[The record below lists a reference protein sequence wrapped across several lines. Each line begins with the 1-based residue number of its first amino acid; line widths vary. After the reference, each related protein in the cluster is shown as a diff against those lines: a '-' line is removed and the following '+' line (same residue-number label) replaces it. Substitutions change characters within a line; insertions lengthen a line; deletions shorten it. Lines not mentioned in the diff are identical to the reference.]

1 MNQGRLKTFAVE
13 ARRELLEKVALQAR
27 KIGVTEDSI
36 KDASVES
43 SDALIIN
50 GQHLSKAERIQRNKL
65 IRRIKETSFEQVI
78 EEAAYTWFN
87 RFVALRFMEV
97 NDYLPTRVRVLSSI
111 DGGNEPDMMKEAL
124 SLGLDV
130 DTEKI
135 YEMKLNNQDDELFKY
150 LVIAHCND
158 LNDYLPFMF
167 GTIEDYTEIL
177 FPEGLLNTDSFVR
190 KMTDTE
196 VFPEENWYEVEII
209 GWLYQFYISEE
220 KDRVF
225 SKKGKYDAAD
235 IPAATQLF
243 TPDWIVK
250 YLVQN
255 SVGRKWLESHP
266 EHKELAKNWE
276 YFIDH
281 EDDKYQEKIS
291 NFVEENLK
299 IEELK
304 VLDPAMGSGHILVYA
319 FDLLYEIYIKNG
331 YTKNEIPRL
340 ILENNLYG
348 LEIDDRAYQLA
359 SFSLVMKAL
368 QYDNRFLTKIQRQR
382 LNINITAIQETN
394 TMPDS
399 TIHILAGESS
409 GEIYKKVNQ
418 FLNQYKFAKTYGS
431 LIKTD
436 VKEISVIE
444 DRVNEIRSQPL
455 DDLLIAEEVDYI
467 INEVPLLIKQNQ
479 ILSEQYDVIV
489 MNPPYM
495 GARDMNSELK
505 KYINKHYPDS
515 KSDLFASFMELDHL
529 QTKNSLY
536 AAINMHSWMFLSS
549 FEKLRNRI
557 VSTKHIDSML
567 HLGTR
572 AFEEIGGEV
581 VQTTAFILRNHP
593 IQELTG
599 TYIRLV
605 EFNHSR
611 LKSQNAVKAVD
622 RPENSYRYEFNQD
635 NFKKIPGNPIAYW
648 VSNNLIHNFQSGDR
662 LAKLISPRQGLAT
675 TDNNQYLRLWWELNI
690 SKITF
695 DATSTANALERG
707 VKWVPYNKGGTRR
720 QWYGNYDYVVNWEN
734 DGESIK
740 NNVMR
745 KYTYLK
751 TPDFV
756 VKNTDFYFKEGITWP
771 LIVSGGF
778 NIRYRSPGSIHDV
791 SGMSAFSLDID
802 KLFYILG
809 ILSTNIADYIF
820 KILNPTIN
828 LQVGDFNNFPV
839 VIDHDYKDEV
849 IELVKQSIEI
859 AKYDWDT
866 FETSWDFKMNP
877 LITLLKTNKNEAA
890 NNSHKLED
898 VYFSYKSKTNIL
910 FEELKKIETDLNRA
924 FIEIYNLQDDVTPE
938 VSNRDITI
946 TKIYDE
952 ATNIPDEIKGN
963 QYVLTK
969 KDVMQQ
975 FISYAVGCM
984 FGRYSLDEK
993 GLVYA
998 GGGFDSSRYETY
1010 DVVEDNIIPITS
1022 DVYLEDDLV
1031 NRFIEFVETVYGK
1044 ETLEENLNF
1053 IAEALGQKKNET
1065 ARDTIHSYF
1074 LKDFFKDH
1082 AKMYSVTGSGRRPIY
1097 WKFTSGRENAFNCF
1111 IYMHRYDKTTISRI
1125 RTEYLH
1131 DVQQRLETRKIDLD
1145 QIMNSD
1151 ASTTELN
1158 KARKE
1163 MKTVEKQL
1171 AELIAYDE
1179 KLRHMADQQ
1188 IEIDLDDGFIVNYP
1202 KFKGLVEK
1210 V

>member
-1 MNQGRLKTFAVE
+1 MNQGKLKTFAVE

-97 NDYLPTRVRVLSSI
+97 NDYLPTRVRVLSSL

-124 SLGLDV
+124 SLGLDI
-130 DTEKI
+130 DTEKV

-150 LVIAHCND
+150 LIIAHCND

-190 KMTDTE
+190 IMTNTQ
-196 VFPEENWYEVEII
+196 VFPEDDWYEVEII
-209 GWLYQFYISEE
+209 GWIYQFYISEE

-225 SKKGKYDAAD
+225 SKKGKYEAED

-266 EHKELAKNWE
+266 EHSELSKNWK
-276 YFIDH
+276 YYINH
-281 EDDKYQEKIS
+281 EDDEYQEKIS
-291 NFVEENLK
+291 NFVDENLK

-319 FDLLYEIYIKNG
+319 FDLLYEIYIENG
-331 YTKNEIPRL
+331 YTRNEIPRL

-368 QYDNRFLTKIQRQR
+368 QYDNRFLIKIQRR
-382 LNINITAIQETN
+382 KLDMNIAAIQETN
-394 TMPDS
+394 NIPEN
-399 TIHILAGESS
+399 TIQVLS
-409 GEIYKKVNQ
+409 GEDSGSV
-418 FLNQYKFAKTYGS
+418 FDSVERFFNQYKNAKTYGS
-431 LIKTD
+431 LIKVDIDDTS
-436 VKEISVIE
+436 IIE
-444 DRVNEIRSQPL
+444 ERVNEITLQPL
-455 DDLLIAEEVDYI
+455 DNILITEEVNYI
-467 INEVPLLIKQNQ
+467 TNEVNKLVKQNE
-479 ILSEQYDVIV
+479 ILSSKYDVLV

-495 GARDMNSELK
+495 SSSSMNDVLK
-505 KYINKHYPDS
+505 KFVNKEYPRS
-515 KSDLFASFMELDHL
+515 KSDMFATFMELDHL
-529 QTKNSLY
+529 LNDSALY

-549 FEKLRNRI
+549 FENLRNHI
-557 VSTKHIDSML
+557 ISSKQIDSML

-572 AFEEIGGEV
+572 AFQEIGGEV
-581 VQTTAFILRNHP
+581 VQTVAFVLRNYQ
-593 IQELTG
+593 IKDFSG
-599 TYIRLV
+599 IYIRLV
-605 EFNHSR
+605 DFNNSI
-611 LKSQNAVKAVD
+611 LKSEKTLQAVGN
-622 RPENSYRYEFNQD
+622 PEATYRYSFNQSK
-635 NFKKIPGNPIAYW
+635 FKKFPGSPVTYW
-648 VSNNLIHNFQSGDR
+648 ATEKVAEVFNNSSIGSEFPVKKGSDTG
-662 LAKLISPRQGLAT
+662 
-675 TDNNQYLRLWWELNI
+675 NNDLYLRHWYEVNFEDVGLYL
-690 SKITF
+690 K
-695 DATSTANALERG
+695 RG
-707 VKWVPYNKGGTRR
+707 EETIEKNKKWVPYDKGGDFRK
-720 QWYGNYDYVVNWEN
+720 WYGNNSILIFWEN
-734 DGESIK
+734 DGEI
-740 NNVMR
+740 
-745 KYTYLK
+745 L
-751 TPDFV
+751 
-756 VKNTDFYFKEGITWP
+756 KNTKANLRSKHLFFKDHITWNALTSSVTSARYSDYGALFDSAGSSMFP
-771 LIVSGGF
+771 KKVYLYLAFMNSIV
-778 NIRYRSPGSIHDV
+778 V
-791 SGMSAFSLDID
+791 SKFLE
-802 KLFYILG
+802 Y
-809 ILSTNIADYIF
+809 
-820 KILNPTIN
+820 LNPTLN
-828 LQVGDFNNFPV
+828 YGAGTVSKLPV
-839 VIDHDYKDEV
+839 VVLNNPSEEKVEKMALENVELSMKDW
-849 IELVKQSIEI
+849 SCIEI
-859 AKYDWDT
+859 
-866 FETSWDFKMNP
+866 SWNFKGSP
-877 LITLLKTNKNEAA
+877 LIRSHEGTCLIAENFNYWTKVVEERFNKLKDNE
-890 NNSHKLED
+890 E
-898 VYFSYKSKTNIL
+898 V
-910 FEELKKIETDLNRA
+910 LNQI
-924 FIEIYNLQDDVTPE
+924 FIDMYGLQDELTPE
-938 VSNRDITI
+938 VSNRDITM
-946 TKIYDE
+946 TKIYND
-952 ATNIPDEIKGN
+952 AKDIPADVKGN
-963 QYVLTK
+963 QYILTK
-969 KDVMQQ
+969 KDVIQQ

-984 FGRYSLDEK
+984 FGRYSLDEE

-998 GGGFDSSRYETY
+998 GGEFDASRYETY
-1010 DVVEDNIIPITS
+1010 GVVEDNIIPITS

-1082 AKMYSVTGSGRRPIY
+1082 AKMYSVTGRGRRPIY
-1097 WKFTSGRENAFNCF
+1097 WKFTSGKENAFNCF

-1131 DVQQRLETRKIDLD
+1131 DVQQRLETRIVDLD

-1171 AELIAYDE
+1171 AELVTYDE
-1179 KLRHMADQQ
+1179 ELRHMADQQ
-1188 IEIDLDDGFIVNYP
+1188 IEIDLDDGFNVNYP
-1202 KFKGLVEK
+1202 KFRGLVEK

>member
-50 GQHLSKAERIQRNKL
+50 GQHLSKEERTQRNKL
-65 IRRIKETSFEQVI
+65 IRRIEDSSFEQVI

-97 NDYLPTRVRVLSSI
+97 NDYLPTRVRVLSSL

-150 LVIAHCND
+150 LIIAHCND

-190 KMTDTE
+190 KMTNIE

-255 SVGRKWLESHP
+255 SVGRKWLEAHP
-266 EHKELAKNWE
+266 EHSELSKNWK
-276 YFIDH
+276 YYINH
-281 EDDKYQEKIS
+281 EDDEYQEKIS
-291 NFVEENLK
+291 NFVDENLK

-319 FDLLYEIYIKNG
+319 FDLLYEIYIENG
-331 YTKNEIPRL
+331 YTRNEIPRL

-368 QYDNRFLTKIQRQR
+368 QYDNRFLIKIQRR
-382 LNINITAIQETN
+382 KLDMNIAAIQETN
-394 TMPDS
+394 NIPEY
-399 TIHILAGESS
+399 TIQVLS
-409 GEIYKKVNQ
+409 GEDSGSGYDSVER
-418 FLNQYKFAKTYGS
+418 FFNQYKNAKTYGS
-431 LIKTD
+431 LIKVDIDDTS
-436 VKEISVIE
+436 IIE
-444 DRVNEIRSQPL
+444 ERVNEITLQPL
-455 DDLLIAEEVDYI
+455 DNILITEEVNYI
-467 INEVPLLIKQNQ
+467 TNEVNKLVKQNE
-479 ILSEQYDVIV
+479 ILSSKYDVLV

-495 GARDMNSELK
+495 SSSSMNDVLK
-505 KYINKHYPDS
+505 KFVNKEYPRS
-515 KSDLFASFMELDHL
+515 KSDMFATFMELDHL
-529 QTKNSLY
+529 LNDSALY

-549 FEKLRNRI
+549 FENLRNHI
-557 VSTKHIDSML
+557 ISSKQIDSML

-572 AFEEIGGEV
+572 AFQEIGGEV
-581 VQTTAFILRNHP
+581 VQTTAFVLSNNRMDDLP
-593 IQELTG
+593 G
-599 TYIRLV
+599 SYIRLV
-605 EFNHSR
+605 DFNNSV
-611 LKSQNAVKAVD
+611 LKSNKLKEAIEN
-622 RPENSYRYEFNQD
+622 PEVTYRYTFNQND
-635 NFKKIPGNPIAYW
+635 FKEIPGSPIAYW
-648 VSNNLIHNFQSGDR
+648 MSKNMINIFKNNIQLGEISAPRKGNSTSNNNRF
-662 LAKLISPRQGLAT
+662 
-675 TDNNQYLRLWWELNI
+675 LRLWHEVSYEDINLNR
-690 SKITF
+690 
-695 DATSTANALERG
+695 ERIIKEETL
-707 VKWVPYNKGGTRR
+707 VNRWYPYNKGGSYRK
-720 QWYGNYDYVVNWEN
+720 WYGNNNYVIDWYN
-734 DGESIK
+734 DAEEIRKIKTAVIANYNYFMKPGLTWSTISSKDFSIRKFNKGFIFDNGGCCIFDTGE
-740 NNVMR
+740 
-745 KYTYLK
+745 Y
-751 TPDFV
+751 
-756 VKNTDFYFKEGITWP
+756 E
-771 LIVSGGF
+771 
-778 NIRYRSPGSIHDV
+778 H
-791 SGMSAFSLDID
+791 
-802 KLFYILG
+802 YILG
-809 ILSTNIADYIF
+809 LLNSNVFKFIF
-820 KILNPTIN
+820 GQLNPT
-828 LQVGDFNNFPV
+828 LNFQSG
-839 VIDHDYKDEV
+839 EV
-849 IELVKQSIEI
+849 AKFPIITSDNKRVTKLVDSNYNISKI
-859 AKYDWDT
+859 DWDSL
-866 FETSWDFKMNP
+866 ETSWEFTELP
-877 LITLLKTNKNEAA
+877 LIKYQENSSLIENSYNNLVKVTNNQFRLFKDNEE
-890 NNSHKLED
+890 K
-898 VYFSYKSKTNIL
+898 
-910 FEELKKIETDLNRA
+910 LNRI
-924 FIEIYNLQDDVTPE
+924 FIDIYSLQDELTPDV
-938 VSNRDITI
+938 NDRDITI
-946 TKIYDE
+946 TKIYDD
-952 ATNIPDEIKGN
+952 TKDIPEEIKGN

-969 KDVMQQ
+969 KDVIQQ

-984 FGRYSLDEK
+984 FGRYSLDEE

-998 GGGFDSSRYETY
+998 GGEFDASRYESY
-1010 DVVEDNIIPITS
+1010 SVVEDNIIPITS

-1044 ETLEENLNF
+1044 ETLEENLGF

-1074 LKDFFKDH
+1074 LNDFFKDH

-1097 WKFTSGRENAFNCF
+1097 WKFTSGKENAFNCF

-1145 QIMNSD
+1145 QILNSD
-1151 ASTTELN
+1151 ASTIELN

-1188 IEIDLDDGFIVNYP
+1188 IEIDLDDGFKVNYP

>member
-97 NDYLPTRVRVLSSI
+97 NDYLPTRVRVLSSL

-150 LVIAHCND
+150 LIIAHCND

-190 KMTDTE
+190 KMTNIE

-255 SVGRKWLESHP
+255 SVGRKWLEAHP
-266 EHKELAKNWE
+266 EHSDLAENWE
-276 YFIDH
+276 YYIIH
-281 EDDKYQEKIS
+281 EADNYEESIAP
-291 NFVEENLK
+291 FVDSSLK
-299 IEELK
+299 VEDIK

-319 FDLLYEIYIKNG
+319 FDLLYEIYIENG
-331 YTKNEIPRL
+331 YTRNEIPRL

-368 QYDNRFLTKIQRQR
+368 QYDNRFLIKIEKRE
-382 LNINITAIQETN
+382 LNMNIVAILETN
-394 TMPDS
+394 NLPKN
-399 TIHILAGESS
+399 TIQVLS
-409 GEIYKKVNQ
+409 GEDSGSVYDSVER
-418 FLNQYKFAKTYGS
+418 FFNQYKNAKTYGS
-431 LIKTD
+431 LIKVDIDDTS
-436 VKEISVIE
+436 IIE
-444 DRVNEIRSQPL
+444 ERVNEITLQPL
-455 DDLLIAEEVDYI
+455 DNILITEEVNYI
-467 INEVPLLIKQNQ
+467 TNEVNKLVKQNE
-479 ILSEQYDVIV
+479 ILSSKYDVLV

-495 GARDMNSELK
+495 SSSSMNDVLK
-505 KYINKHYPDS
+505 KFVNKEYPRS
-515 KSDLFASFMELDHL
+515 KSDMFATFMELDHL
-529 QTKNSLY
+529 LNDSALY

-549 FEKLRNRI
+549 FEILRNHI
-557 VSTKHIDSML
+557 ISSKQIDSML

-581 VQTTAFILRNHP
+581 VQTTAFVLRNYR
-593 IQELTG
+593 INDLSG

-605 EFNHSR
+605 ELNNSL
-611 LKSQNAVKAVD
+611 LKSDKIKEAVANPRVT
-622 RPENSYRYEFNQD
+622 YRYTTNQRD
-635 NFKKIPGNPIAYW
+635 LTKIPGSPIAYW
-648 VSNNLIHNFQSGDR
+648 LPKNAYRLFDEKPTFENYAETRAGMITGNNNYFM
-662 LAKLISPRQGLAT
+662 
-675 TDNNQYLRLWWELNI
+675 RLWFEI
-690 SKITF
+690 SIVNFKKDSLSRE
-695 DATSTANALERG
+695 DAYNSEK
-707 VKWVPYNKGGTRR
+707 KWFPYNKGGSYRK
-720 QWYGNYDYVVNWEN
+720 WYGNRSFIINWEN
-734 DGESIK
+734 DGYDL
-740 NNVMR
+740 R
-745 KYTYLK
+745 
-751 TPDFV
+751 
-756 VKNTDFYFKEGITWP
+756 NTKDSNGKIP
-771 LIVSGGF
+771 AHAF
-778 NIRYRSPGSIHDV
+778 N
-791 SGMSAFSLDID
+791 L
-802 KLFYILG
+802 
-809 ILSTNIADYIF
+809 DYIF
-820 KILNPTIN
+820 KPVITWSSLSSSQFAARDIDYGFLHDASGSFAFTTENEKLYILAFLCSKITQHFLEALNPTLNFQKGNISDLPLIVEETSQSNINDLTNENIN
-828 LQVGDFNNFPV
+828 LS
-839 VIDHDYKDEV
+839 K
-849 IELVKQSIEI
+849 L
-859 AKYDWDT
+859 DWNSY
-866 FETSWDFKMNP
+866 ETSWDFKGFP
-877 LITLLKTNKNEAA
+877 LIKYQDDSPLIEDSFDNWVTVIDERFNQLKENE
-890 NNSHKLED
+890 
-898 VYFSYKSKTNIL
+898 
-910 FEELKKIETDLNRA
+910 EELNRI
-924 FIEIYNLQDDVTPE
+924 FIDIYGLQDELTPE
-938 VSNRDITI
+938 VSDRDITI

-952 ATNIPDEIKGN
+952 AKDIPKEIKGN

-969 KDVMQQ
+969 KDVIQQ

-984 FGRYSLDEK
+984 FGRYSLDEE

-998 GGGFDSSRYETY
+998 GGEFDASRYETY
-1010 DVVEDNIIPITS
+1010 EIVEDNIIPITS
-1022 DVYLEDDLV
+1022 DVYLENDLV
-1031 NRFIEFVETVYGK
+1031 NRFVEFVETVYGK
-1044 ETLEENLNF
+1044 EILEENLSF

-1065 ARDTIHSYF
+1065 ARDMIHSYF

-1082 AKMYSVTGSGRRPIY
+1082 AEMYSVTGSGRRPIY

-1145 QIMNSD
+1145 QILNSD

-1163 MKTVEKQL
+1163 IKTVEKQL

-1188 IEIDLDDGFIVNYP
+1188 IEIDLDDGFKVNYP
-1202 KFKGLVEK
+1202 KFEGLVEK

>member
-1 MNQGRLKTFAVE
+1 MNQGKLKTFAVE

-97 NDYLPTRVRVLSSI
+97 NDYLPTRVRVLSSL

-124 SLGLDV
+124 SLGLDI
-130 DTEKI
+130 DTEKV

-150 LVIAHCND
+150 LIIAHCND

-190 KMTDTE
+190 IMTNTQ
-196 VFPEENWYEVEII
+196 VFPEDDWYEVEII
-209 GWLYQFYISEE
+209 GWIYQFYISEE

-225 SKKGKYDAAD
+225 SKKGKYEAED

-255 SVGRKWLESHP
+255 SVGRKWLEAHP

-276 YFIDH
+276 YYINH
-281 EDDKYQEKIS
+281 EDDGYQEKIS
-291 NFVEENLK
+291 GFIDKNIKV
-299 IEELK
+299 EELK

-331 YTKNEIPRL
+331 YTRNEIPRL

-368 QYDNRFLTKIQRQR
+368 QYDNRFLTKIRRQK
-382 LNINITAIQETN
+382 LSMNIAAIQETN
-394 TMPDS
+394 NMPKN
-399 TIHILAGESS
+399 TIQVLS
-409 GEIYKKVNQ
+409 GEDLGVFYDSVER
-418 FLNQYKFAKTYGS
+418 FFNQYQNAKTFGS

-436 VKEISVIE
+436 IKDTSFIE
-444 DRVNEIRSQPL
+444 DRVNKIIDQPL
-455 DDLLIAEEVDYI
+455 DDILITEEVNYI
-467 INEVPLLIKQNQ
+467 TNEVNKLIEQNK
-479 ILSEQYDVIV
+479 ILSTKYDVLV

-495 GARDMNSELK
+495 SSSSMNDVLK
-505 KYINKHYPDS
+505 NFVNKEYPRS
-515 KSDLFASFMELDHL
+515 KSDMFATFMELDHL
-529 QTKNSLY
+529 LNDSALY
-536 AAINMHSWMFLSS
+536 AAINMNSWMFLSS
-549 FEKLRNRI
+549 FENLRNHI
-557 VSTKHIDSML
+557 ISSKQIDSML
-567 HLGTR
+567 HLGAR
-572 AFEEIGGEV
+572 AFREIGGEV
-581 VQTTAFILRNHP
+581 VQTTAFILRNY
-593 IQELTG
+593 QTNDLSG
-599 TYIRLV
+599 TYIRLLD
-605 EFNHSR
+605 FDNSI
-611 LKSQNAVKAVD
+611 LKS
-622 RPENSYRYEFNQD
+622 ENVREAIVNPNVTYRYTFDQN
-635 NFKKIPGNPIAYW
+635 NFKEIPGSPIAYW
-648 VSNNLIHNFQSGDR
+648 
-662 LAKLISPRQGLAT
+662 
-675 TDNNQYLRLWWELNI
+675 I
-690 SKITF
+690 SKNSVDIFLDNKVIGDLYTVTKGIF
-695 DATSTANALERG
+695 TGKNDYFLKLWHEVNYDQINRDWRLYS
-707 VKWVPYNKGGTRR
+707 KGGKFRK
-720 QWYGNYDYVVNWEN
+720 WYGNVDYVIKWTD
-734 DGESIK
+734 DGSELHK
-740 NNVMR
+740 
-745 KYTYLK
+745 
-751 TPDFV
+751 
-756 VKNTDFYFKEGITWP
+756 FKG
-771 LIVSGGF
+771 
-778 NIRYRSPGSIHDV
+778 
-791 SGMSAFSLDID
+791 SGMGASKYFGKKTTVWTKISSSKIAFR
-802 KLFYILG
+802 
-809 ILSTNIADYIF
+809 
-820 KILNPTIN
+820 LNPTYVFFDDASPALIN
-828 LQVGDFNNFPV
+828 VPDYIVALLNSVVAQKILDIVSPTLNYQIGDIKKIPV
-839 VIDHDYKDEV
+839 MSPKSY
-849 IELVKQSIEI
+849 IEKVRKISEENIKISKEE
-859 AKYDWDT
+859 WDS
-866 FETSWDFKMNP
+866 FETSWDFKVLP
-877 LITLLKTNKNEAA
+877 LIKYQEDSSLIEKSYFNWVKITNDRFNQLKENE
-890 NNSHKLED
+890 E
-898 VYFSYKSKTNIL
+898 IL
-910 FEELKKIETDLNRA
+910 NYN
-924 FIEIYNLQDDVTPE
+924 FIDIYDLQDELTPE
-938 VSNRDITI
+938 VSDRDITI

-952 ATNIPDEIKGN
+952 VKDIPTEIRGN
-963 QYVLTK
+963 QYVITK
-969 KDVMQQ
+969 KDVIQQ

-984 FGRYSLDEK
+984 FGRYSLDEE

-998 GGGFDSSRYETY
+998 GGEFDASRYESY
-1010 DVVEDNIIPITS
+1010 SVVEDNIIPITS

-1031 NRFIEFVETVYGK
+1031 NRFIDFVETVYGK

-1097 WKFTSGRENAFNCF
+1097 WKFTSGKENAFNCF

-1145 QIMNSD
+1145 IILNSD
-1151 ASTTELN
+1151 AGTTELN

-1171 AELIAYDE
+1171 TELIAYDE

>member
-97 NDYLPTRVRVLSSI
+97 NDYLPTRVRVLSSL

-124 SLGLDV
+124 SLGLDI
-130 DTEKI
+130 DNEKV
-135 YEMKLNNQDDELFKY
+135 YEMKLNNQDDELFKS
-150 LVIAHCND
+150 LIIAHCND

-190 KMTDTE
+190 IMTNTQ
-196 VFPEENWYEVEII
+196 VFPEDDWYEVEII
-209 GWLYQFYISEE
+209 GWIYQFYISEE

-225 SKKGKYDAAD
+225 SKKGKYEAED

-266 EHKELAKNWE
+266 EHSELSKNWK
-276 YFIDH
+276 YYINH
-281 EDDKYQEKIS
+281 EDDEYQEKIS
-291 NFVEENLK
+291 NFVDENLK

-319 FDLLYEIYIKNG
+319 FDLLYEIYIENG
-331 YTKNEIPRL
+331 YTRNEIPRL

-368 QYDNRFLTKIQRQR
+368 QYDNRFLIKIQRR
-382 LNINITAIQETN
+382 KLDMNIAAIQETN
-394 TMPDS
+394 NIPEY
-399 TIHILAGESS
+399 TIQVLS
-409 GEIYKKVNQ
+409 GEDSGSVYDSVER
-418 FLNQYKFAKTYGS
+418 FFNQYKNAKTYGS
-431 LIKTD
+431 LIKVDIDDTS
-436 VKEISVIE
+436 IIE
-444 DRVNEIRSQPL
+444 ERVNEITLQPL
-455 DDLLIAEEVDYI
+455 DNILITEEVNYI
-467 INEVPLLIKQNQ
+467 TNEVNKLVKQNE
-479 ILSEQYDVIV
+479 ILSSKYDVLV

-495 GARDMNSELK
+495 SSSSMNDVLK
-505 KYINKHYPDS
+505 KFVNKEYPRS
-515 KSDLFASFMELDHL
+515 KSDMFATFMELDHL
-529 QTKNSLY
+529 LNDSALY

-549 FEKLRNRI
+549 FENLRNYI
-557 VSTKHIDSML
+557 ISSKQIDSML

-572 AFEEIGGEV
+572 AFQEIGGEV
-581 VQTTAFILRNHP
+581 VQTTAFVLRNYR
-593 IQELTG
+593 INDLSG

-605 EFNHSR
+605 ELNNSL
-611 LKSQNAVKAVD
+611 LKSDKIKEAVANPDVT
-622 RPENSYRYEFNQD
+622 YRYTFNQN
-635 NFKKIPGNPIAYW
+635 NFKEIPGSPLAYW
-648 VSNNLIHNFQSGDR
+648 ASDPIIKDFQRGIPMSELLELPVGLFTTNNNKF
-662 LAKLISPRQGLAT
+662 
-675 TDNNQYLRLWWELNI
+675 LRLWWEPLYDDI
-690 SKITF
+690 KL
-695 DATSTANALERG
+695 DANSVDALLDSNK
-707 VKWVPYNKGGTRR
+707 KWVPYNKGGSRR
-720 QWYGNYDYVVNWEN
+720 QWYGNYDYLVNFQN
-734 DGESIK
+734 SGK
-740 NNVMR
+740 NISEYR
-745 KYTYLK
+745 KE
-751 TPDFV
+751 
-756 VKNTDFYFKEGITWP
+756 KNQSFKLPGFNYYFKESITWG
-771 LIVSGGF
+771 LITSGGF
-778 NIRYRSPGSIHDV
+778 SIRYRSPGSVFDV
-791 SGMSAFSLDID
+791 SGMSGFTDD
-802 KLFYILG
+802 KNLLVYLIGLT
-809 ILSTNIADYIF
+809 STKISDYIF
-820 KILNPTIN
+820 KMINPTIN
-828 LQVGDFNNFPV
+828 LQSGDFKKMPVIINNKQKILIV
-839 VIDHDYKDEV
+839 DIVKNS
-849 IELVKQSIEI
+849 IELSRL
-859 AKYDWDT
+859 DWNL
-866 FETSWDFKMNP
+866 FETSWNFDNSP
-877 LITLLKTNKNEAA
+877 LINYQEDSPLIEESYNNLVKVTIERFSQLKKNE
-890 NNSHKLED
+890 
-898 VYFSYKSKTNIL
+898 
-910 FEELKKIETDLNRA
+910 EELNRI
-924 FIEIYNLQDDVTPE
+924 FIDIYGLQDELSPE
-938 VSNRDITI
+938 VSDRDITI

-952 ATNIPDEIKGN
+952 SKDVPAEIKGN

-969 KDVMQQ
+969 KDVIQQ

-984 FGRYSLDEK
+984 FGRYSLDEE
-993 GLVYA
+993 GLTYA
-998 GGGFDSSRYETY
+998 GGEFDASRYETY
-1010 DVVEDNIIPITS
+1010 SVVEDNIIPITS

-1031 NRFIEFVETVYGK
+1031 NRFAKFVETVYGK

-1053 IAEALGQKKNET
+1053 IAEALGQKKNESS
-1065 ARDTIHSYF
+1065 RDTIHDYF
-1074 LKDFFKDH
+1074 LNDFFKDH

-1097 WKFTSGRENAFNCF
+1097 WKFTSGKENAFNCF

-1145 QIMNSD
+1145 QILNSD

-1188 IEIDLDDGFIVNYP
+1188 IEIDLDDGFKVNYP

>member
-97 NDYLPTRVRVLSSI
+97 NDYLPTRVRVLSSL

-124 SLGLDV
+124 SLGLDI
-130 DTEKI
+130 DNEKV
-135 YEMKLNNQDDELFKY
+135 YEMKLNNQDDELFKS
-150 LVIAHCND
+150 LIIAHCND

-190 KMTDTE
+190 IMTNTQ
-196 VFPEENWYEVEII
+196 VFPEDDWYEVEII
-209 GWLYQFYISEE
+209 GWIYQFYISEE

-225 SKKGKYDAAD
+225 SKKGKYEAED

-266 EHKELAKNWE
+266 EHSELSKNWK
-276 YFIDH
+276 YYINH
-281 EDDKYQEKIS
+281 EDDEYQEKIS
-291 NFVEENLK
+291 NFVDENLK

-319 FDLLYEIYIKNG
+319 FDLLYEIYIENG
-331 YTKNEIPRL
+331 YTRNEIPRL

-368 QYDNRFLTKIQRQR
+368 QYDNRFLIKIQRR
-382 LNINITAIQETN
+382 KLDMNIAAIQETN
-394 TMPDS
+394 NIPEY
-399 TIHILAGESS
+399 TIQVLS
-409 GEIYKKVNQ
+409 GEDSGSVYDSVER
-418 FLNQYKFAKTYGS
+418 FFNQYKNAKTYGS
-431 LIKTD
+431 LIKVDIDDTS
-436 VKEISVIE
+436 IIE
-444 DRVNEIRSQPL
+444 ERVNEITLQPL
-455 DDLLIAEEVDYI
+455 DNILITEEVNYI
-467 INEVPLLIKQNQ
+467 TNEVNKLVKQNE
-479 ILSEQYDVIV
+479 ILSSKYDVLV

-495 GARDMNSELK
+495 SSSSMNDVLK
-505 KYINKHYPDS
+505 KFVNKEYPRS
-515 KSDLFASFMELDHL
+515 KSDMFATFMELDHL
-529 QTKNSLY
+529 LNDSALY

-549 FEKLRNRI
+549 FENLRNHI
-557 VSTKHIDSML
+557 ISSKQIDSML

-572 AFEEIGGEV
+572 AFQEIGGEV
-581 VQTTAFILRNHP
+581 VQTTAFVLRNYR
-593 IQELTG
+593 INDLSG

-605 EFNHSR
+605 ELNNSL
-611 LKSQNAVKAVD
+611 LKSDKIKEAVANPDVT
-622 RPENSYRYEFNQD
+622 YRYTFNQN
-635 NFKKIPGNPIAYW
+635 NFKEIPGSPLAYW
-648 VSNNLIHNFQSGDR
+648 ASDPIIKDFQRGIPMSELLELPVGLFTTNNNKF
-662 LAKLISPRQGLAT
+662 
-675 TDNNQYLRLWWELNI
+675 LRLWWEPLYDDI
-690 SKITF
+690 KL
-695 DATSTANALERG
+695 DANSVDALLDSNK
-707 VKWVPYNKGGTRR
+707 KWVPYNKGGSRR
-720 QWYGNYDYVVNWEN
+720 QWYGNYDYLVNFQN
-734 DGESIK
+734 SGK
-740 NNVMR
+740 NISEYR
-745 KYTYLK
+745 KE
-751 TPDFV
+751 
-756 VKNTDFYFKEGITWP
+756 KNQSFKLPGFNYYFKESITWG
-771 LIVSGGF
+771 LITSGGF
-778 NIRYRSPGSIHDV
+778 SIRYRSPGSVFDV
-791 SGMSAFSLDID
+791 SGMSGFTDD
-802 KLFYILG
+802 KNLLLYLIGLT
-809 ILSTNIADYIF
+809 STKISDYIF
-820 KILNPTIN
+820 KMINPTIN
-828 LQVGDFNNFPV
+828 LQSGDFKKMPVIINNKQKILIV
-839 VIDHDYKDEV
+839 DIVKNS
-849 IELVKQSIEI
+849 IELSRL
-859 AKYDWDT
+859 DWNL
-866 FETSWDFKMNP
+866 FETSWNFDNSP
-877 LITLLKTNKNEAA
+877 LINYQEDSPLIEESYNNLVKVTIERFSQLKKNE
-890 NNSHKLED
+890 
-898 VYFSYKSKTNIL
+898 
-910 FEELKKIETDLNRA
+910 EELNRI
-924 FIEIYNLQDDVTPE
+924 FIDIYGLQDELSPE
-938 VSNRDITI
+938 VSDRDITI

-952 ATNIPDEIKGN
+952 SKDVPAEIKGN

-969 KDVMQQ
+969 KDVIQQ

-984 FGRYSLDEK
+984 FGRYSLDEE
-993 GLVYA
+993 GLTYA
-998 GGGFDSSRYETY
+998 GGEFDASRYETY
-1010 DVVEDNIIPITS
+1010 SVVEDNIIPITS

-1031 NRFIEFVETVYGK
+1031 NRFAKFVETVYGK

-1053 IAEALGQKKNET
+1053 IAEALGQKKNESS
-1065 ARDTIHSYF
+1065 RDTIHDYF
-1074 LKDFFKDH
+1074 LNDFFKDH

-1097 WKFTSGRENAFNCF
+1097 WKFTSGKENAFNCF

-1145 QIMNSD
+1145 QILNSD

-1188 IEIDLDDGFIVNYP
+1188 IEIDLDDGFKVNYP

>member
-1 MNQGRLKTFAVE
+1 MNQGKLKTFAVE

-27 KIGVTEDSI
+27 KIGITEESI
-36 KDASVES
+36 KGASVES

-50 GQHLSKAERIQRNKL
+50 GQHLSKEERIQRNKL
-65 IRRIKETSFEQVI
+65 IRRIKETSFEQVM

-97 NDYLPTRVRVLSSI
+97 NDYLPTRIRVLSSL

-124 SLGLDV
+124 SLGLDI
-130 DTEKI
+130 DTEKV

-150 LVIAHCND
+150 LIIAHCND

-190 KMTDTE
+190 KMTNTE
-196 VFPEENWYEVEII
+196 VFPEEDWYEVEII

-266 EHKELAKNWE
+266 EHKKLAKNWE

-291 NFVEENLK
+291 NFVDENLK

-319 FDLLYEIYIKNG
+319 FDLLYEIYIENG
-331 YTKNEIPRL
+331 YTRNEIPRL

-368 QYDNRFLTKIQRQR
+368 QYDNRFLIKIQKQE
-382 LNINITAIQETN
+382 LNMNIVAILETN
-394 TMPDS
+394 NLPKN
-399 TIHILAGESS
+399 TIQVLS
-409 GEIYKKVNQ
+409 GEDSGSVYDSVER
-418 FLNQYKFAKTYGS
+418 FFNQYKNAKTYGS
-431 LIKTD
+431 LIKVDIDDTS
-436 VKEISVIE
+436 IIE
-444 DRVNEIRSQPL
+444 ERVNEITLQPL
-455 DDLLIAEEVDYI
+455 DDILITEEVNYI
-467 INEVPLLIKQNQ
+467 TNEVPKLIKQNE
-479 ILSEQYDVIV
+479 ILSSKYDVLV

-495 GARDMNSELK
+495 SSSSMNDVLK
-505 KYINKHYPDS
+505 KFVNKEYPRS
-515 KSDLFASFMELDHL
+515 KSDMFATFMELDHL
-529 QTKNSLY
+529 LNDSALY

-549 FEKLRNRI
+549 FEKLRKHI
-557 VSTKHIDSML
+557 VSSKQIDSML

-581 VQTTAFILRNHP
+581 VQTTAFVLRNYR
-593 IQELTG
+593 INILSG
-599 TYIRLV
+599 TYVRLV
-605 EFNHSR
+605 ELNNSL
-611 LKSQNAVKAVD
+611 LKSDKTKEAVTN
-622 RPENSYRYEFNQD
+622 PEVTYRYTFNQN
-635 NFKKIPGNPIAYW
+635 NFKEIPESPIAYW
-648 VSNNLIHNFQSGDR
+648 ASDNLINDFITGD
-662 LAKLISPRQGLAT
+662 KLVNLIDPKVGLQT
-675 TDNNQYLRLWWELNI
+675 GDNNQFLRLWWETDFDQI
-690 SKITF
+690 KFDTKSVVESKN
-695 DATSTANALERG
+695 SG
-707 VKWVPYNKGGTRR
+707 YKWVPYNKGGKRR
-720 QWYGNYDYVVNWEN
+720 QWYGNYDYIVNWEN
-734 DGESIK
+734 DGKEIRNFTDSNGK
-740 NNVMR
+740 LR
-745 KYTYLK
+745 SR
-751 TPDFV
+751 PQ
-756 VKNTDFYFKEGITWP
+756 NTNYYFKEAITWP
-771 LIVSGGF
+771 LITSGGF
-778 NIRYRSPGSIHDV
+778 SIRYRSPGSVHDV
-791 SGMSAFSLDID
+791 SGMSAFSID
-802 KLFYILG
+802 TEKLLYILG

-839 VIDHDYKDEV
+839 VINHEYKNEV

-859 AKYDWDT
+859 SKYDWDS

-877 LITLLKTNKNEAA
+877 LITLLKTNRNESTY
-890 NNSHKLED
+890 NSRKVED
-898 VYFSYKSKTNIL
+898 VYYSYKNKMNNL
-910 FEELKKIETDLNRA
+910 FEDLKKIETDLNRD
-924 FIEIYNLQDDVTPE
+924 FIEIYDLHDDVISM
-938 VSNRDITI
+938 VSDRDITL
-946 TKIYDE
+946 TKIFDE
-952 ATNIPDEIKGN
+952 AKDISAEIKGN

-969 KDVMQQ
+969 KDVIQQ
-975 FISYAVGCM
+975 FISYAIGCM
-984 FGRYSLDEK
+984 FGRYSLDEE

-998 GGGFDSSRYETY
+998 GGEFDASRYETY
-1010 DVVEDNIIPITS
+1010 KVVEDNIIPITS

-1031 NRFIEFVETVYGK
+1031 NRFVEFVETVYGK
-1044 ETLEENLNF
+1044 ETLEDNLSF
-1053 IAEALGQKKNET
+1053 VAEALGQKKNET

-1097 WKFTSGRENAFNCF
+1097 WKFTSGKENAFNCF

-1145 QIMNSD
+1145 QILNSD

-1158 KARKE
+1158 KSRKE

-1171 AELIAYDE
+1171 AELVTYDE

-1188 IEIDLDDGFIVNYP
+1188 IEIDLDDGFNVNYP